1 MSEAVTVRPA
11 TKADLPTI
19 GRLAT
24 LLVKLHNDLDAKRF
38 IAPTPQTPEGY
49 ARFLGSQLAA
59 EDALLWVAEQGG
71 EVVGYAWA
79 RIEGFDYME
88 LRGPAGVLEDIVV
101 DPSRR
106 RGGVGKTLLDAVL
119 AEMSARG
126 VPQVVLSTADRNEA
140 AQRLF
145 ARTGFR
151 RTMVEMTREIP

>member
-1 MSEAVTVRPA
+1 VSDAVTVRPA

-19 GRLAT
+19 GELAT
-24 LLVKLHNDLDAKRF
+24 MLEKLHNELDAKRF

-49 ARFLGSQLAA
+49 ARFLGTQLER
-59 EDALLWVAEQGG
+59 EDAFLLVAEQGG

-106 RGGVGKTLLDAVL
+106 RGGVGQALLDAVL
-119 AEMSARG
+119 FELRAHD

-145 ARTGFR
+145 GRAGFR
-151 RTMVEMTREIP
+151 RTMVEMTRELP